1 MLKRPWQATL
11 LALIGSLLGLTFAA
25 LSSTDYAAHLDRGVH
40 DLHCSLIIGAPPTSD
55 AEACRAAMYSPYSA
69 VLKDKLWGGLP
80 ISLFALGAFAFFAGF
95 ALYLLLAGT
104 RVKRASLI
112 LFGLTALTP
121 FMASALMFTISMV
134 KLGSLCKVCVG
145 IYISSTLLAIS
156 GALIL
161 SASRGA
167 TKGKLGESLALGLG
181 GLAVLGAFTL
191 LPAVVYAASAP
202 DHTSFLNTCG
212 KLERPPTA
220 GDDLMTLQTPL
231 SKKAALLFEDPM
243 CPTCKAFHERLVIE
257 GVFDRLDAKLAL
269 FPLDSECNWMLS
281 EPLHPGACILARA
294 ILCSGNQTR
303 EAMDWAYK
311 NQEALAAAGKRG
323 PKPLEALITE
333 RFGLNVQS
341 CMHSRETTVRL
352 NKHLHF
358 ASDNKIPV
366 STPQVFL
373 GDQKLC
379 EEDTDIGLKF
389 TLSKLAPEVLP

>member
-1 MLKRPWQATL
+1 MLQRPWRAAL
-11 LALIGSLLGLTFAA
+11 LGLVGSLLGLTFAA
-25 LSSTDYAAHLDRGVH
+25 LSTTDYAAHLDRGVH

-69 VLKDKLWGGLP
+69 VLKDTLWGGLP
-80 ISLFALGAFAFFAGF
+80 ISLFALGAFGFFAGYS
-95 ALYLLLAGT
+95 LYVLLAGT
-104 RVKRASLI
+104 RVKRPTLV
-112 LFGLTALTP
+112 LYGLTALTP
-121 FMASALMFTISMV
+121 LLASALMFTISMI

-145 IYISSTLLAIS
+145 IYVASALLGLA
-156 GALIL
+156 GVLML
-161 SASRGA
+161 SASRSA
-167 TKGKLGESLALGLG
+167 PKAKLGEAMAFALAGLTILG
-181 GLAVLGAFTL
+181 VFTL

-202 DHTSFLNTCG
+202 NHTPYLANCG
-212 KLERPPTA
+212 KIARPATA
-220 GDDLMTLQTPL
+220 GDELITLQTPL
-231 SKKAALLFEDPM
+231 SKKSALLFEDPM

-257 GVFDRLDAKLAL
+257 GVFDRLDAKLSL

-281 EPLHPGACILARA
+281 DPLHPGACIVARA
-294 ILCSGNQTR
+294 ILCTGNQAR

-311 NQEALAAAGKRG
+311 NQEALVAAGKRG
-323 PKPLEALITE
+323 PKPLEAMLTE
-333 RFGLNVQS
+333 RFGLSVGN
-341 CMHSRETTVRL
+341 CMNSRETKVRL

-358 ASDNKIPV
+358 ASENKIPV